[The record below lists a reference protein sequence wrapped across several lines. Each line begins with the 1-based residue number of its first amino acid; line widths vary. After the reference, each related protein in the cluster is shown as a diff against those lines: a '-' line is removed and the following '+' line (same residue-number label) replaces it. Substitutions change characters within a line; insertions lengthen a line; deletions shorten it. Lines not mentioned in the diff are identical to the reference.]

1 MTRRG
6 SGVRIPH
13 GPLGTPRPAG
23 LGVVA
28 SGPAPSAVVDSL
40 PMAQDE
46 DLDED
51 EERARYRELLEELR
65 TIIPGVQ
72 VLFAFLLTVPFSARF
87 TALDDLGVYVFAVA
101 MATVGLAAV
110 TLMTPAAYH
119 RIAPRKDRHQRLVL
133 GVRITVAG
141 MVLLAVSIACS
152 IFVVG
157 RLIFA
162 TELANGEQVATAGT
176 ATELALVVVGIVVGT
191 AVALWFVLP
200 LLRREHDGEH
210 GGA

>member
-1 MTRRG
+1 
-6 SGVRIPH
+6 
-13 GPLGTPRPAG
+13 
-23 LGVVA
+23 
-28 SGPAPSAVVDSL
+28 
-40 PMAQDE
+40 MARHE
-46 DLDED
+46 DVSED
-51 EERARYRELLEELR
+51 EERERYRELLEELR

-87 TALDDLGVYVFAVA
+87 TALDDLGVHVFAVA
-101 MATVGLAAV
+101 MATVGLATV

-157 RLIFA
+157 RLIFTTELAGGEQVASAGLA
-162 TELANGEQVATAGT
+162 TELASTIVA
-176 ATELALVVVGIVVGT
+176 IVVGS
-191 AVALWFVLP
+191 AVGLWFVLP
-200 LLRREHDGEH
+200 LVRRETRAP
-210 GGA
+210 GAAD